1 MRNRERRKYCGTS
14 WIRAKS
20 RENSCFCEYVDPKTA
35 NWVLTFCGHESLK
48 SPRDSL
54 EKNVME
60 IVFKI
65 KIKIFCV
72 RKSVII
78 YEHIFM
84 CSDICVHIWTHL
96 FMIGFWTQFCLMEL
110 SSRDDSNNIVI
121 STIPVPVL
129 IRPHISYNKNINS
142 NTGRHSNRDGLF

>member
-1 MRNRERRKYCGTS
+1 MNSFLWPAMLWGSTGTRISFYAHTVIANTTCTFIVPEMDERRFTIPLIDQYLFVIG
-14 WIRAKS
+14 WNILDS
-20 RENSCFCEYVDPKTA
+20 REISCFCEYVDPKTA

-84 CSDICVHIWTHL
+84 CSDICVHI
-96 FMIGFWTQFCLMEL
+96 
-110 SSRDDSNNIVI
+110 
-121 STIPVPVL
+121 
-129 IRPHISYNKNINS
+129 
-142 NTGRHSNRDGLF
+142 